1 MKSLPPETLARIE
14 HWVDSDVGWW
24 PFAFARPRQHERLGT
39 LRCVLLAGLYAVPAS
54 LACALLGRLAG
65 DRIDDVGLVYLL
77 GGVCALTFALF
88 RFVLAVF
95 WNRRA
100 ERLQVLSDRR
110 RLWQGEARAKSEY
123 ALASSQAHD
132 QGNCRDRQEGEENEL
147 GDAGCRSRDA
157 AESE

>member
-14 HWVDSDVGWW
+14 HLVDSDGEWW
-24 PFAFARPRQHERLGT
+24 PFAFARPQQHERFGT
-39 LRCVLLAGLYAVPAS
+39 LRCALLAALYGVPAS
-54 LACALLGRLAG
+54 LVCSLLGRLAG
-65 DRIDDVGLVYLL
+65 DPIDDARLVGLL
-77 GGVCALTFALF
+77 GSVCALTFVVF

-100 ERLQVLSDRR
+100 ERLQLLVARR
-110 RLWQGEARAKSEY
+110 RVWQGEPRAMSEY
-123 ALASSQAHD
+123 PLAGGQPHD